1 MTERCDLGPALRA
14 SLPHALPA
22 TLRDHL
28 TAAYGATSVRLYLTD
43 YGGTVL
49 RSCDAPEGGDVSLPV
64 ANSPEGRALGSQ
76 EPREQQAPHGE
87 AVDHHLPVTVR
98 GDRIGILTV
107 RLPAARSTPAV
118 LDELRQIAGQLGHEI
133 LVAERDTD
141 VYQRARRVSRL
152 TVAAEMQWQLLPARA
167 CATAQY
173 ALGAQLEPAYA
184 VHGDNFDWASDG
196 DALTLTVTNGMGQGV
211 EAALLTHLA
220 VSAMRNAR
228 RAGAGLADQAALAD
242 QAVYGH
248 YRGACHVSTLLL
260 RVELATGRMEV
271 VDAGSPQL
279 WRLRGKSVER
289 VEPDR
294 QLPLGMFEESHYTAE
309 SFTVEP
315 GDRLLFVSD
324 GVYEAPSPRGGTYA
338 ERALARA
345 LGATRLLPA
354 AMAPG
359 AVLRDVAE
367 YRGAETLDDALVLC
381 FDWFGHALGQA
392 ATGG

>member
-1 MTERCDLGPALRA
+1 MTDRIDVGAALRA
-14 SLPHALPA
+14 SLPHALLD
-22 TLRDHL
+22 TVRDHL
-28 TAAYGATSVRLYLTD
+28 ASAYGATSVHLFLTD

-49 RSCDAPEGGDVSLPV
+49 SPCDSPEGGEGSLPI
-64 ANSPEGRALGSQ
+64 AGSPEGRALGSQ

-87 AVDHHLPVTVR
+87 AIDHHLPVTVR

-107 RLPAARSTPAV
+107 RLPAGRSTPAV
-118 LDELRQIAGQLGHEI
+118 LDELRQVAGQLGHEI

-141 VYQRARRVSRL
+141 VYQRVRRVSRL

-167 CATAQY
+167 CSAAQY
-173 ALGAQLEPAYA
+173 AVGAQLEPAYA

-196 DALTLTVTNGMGQGV
+196 DELTLTVTNGMGQGV
-211 EAALLTHLA
+211 DASLLTHLA
-220 VSAMRNAR
+220 VSALRNAR
-228 RAGAGLADQAALAD
+228 RAGVGLADQAALAD

-248 YRGACHVSTLLL
+248 YRGRSHVSTLLL
-260 RVELATGRMEV
+260 RVDLATGRMEI
-271 VDAGSPQL
+271 VDAGSPQM

-289 VEPDR
+289 IELDK
-294 QLPLGMFEESHYTAE
+294 QLPLGMFEESHYAAE

-324 GVYEAPSPRGGTYA
+324 GVYEAPSPRGRKYA
-338 ERALARA
+338 EGALARA
-345 LGATRLLPA
+345 LHATRLLPA

-367 YRGAETLDDALVLC
+367 YRAAETLDDALVLC
-381 FDWFGHALGQA
+381 FDWFGNDLR
-392 ATGG
+392 

>member
-1 MTERCDLGPALRA
+1 MTDRIDMGAALRA
-14 SLPHALPA
+14 ALPHALLD
-22 TLRDHL
+22 TVRDHL
-28 TAAYGATSVRLYLTD
+28 ASAYGATSVHLFLTD

-49 RSCDAPEGGDVSLPV
+49 SPCDSPEGGEGSLPI
-64 ANSPEGRALGSQ
+64 AGSPEGRALGSQ

-107 RLPAARSTPAV
+107 RLPAGRSTPAV
-118 LDELRQIAGQLGHEI
+118 LDELRQVAGQLGHEI

-141 VYQRARRVSRL
+141 VYQRVRRVSRL

-167 CATAQY
+167 CSAAQY
-173 ALGAQLEPAYA
+173 AVGAQLEPAYA

-196 DALTLTVTNGMGQGV
+196 DELTLTVTNGMGQGV
-211 EAALLTHLA
+211 DASLLTHLA
-220 VSAMRNAR
+220 VSALRNAR
-228 RAGAGLADQAALAD
+228 RAGVGLADQAALAD
-242 QAVYGH
+242 QAVYAH
-248 YRGACHVSTLLL
+248 YRGRSHVSTLLL
-260 RVELATGRMEV
+260 RVDLATGRMEI
-271 VDAGSPQL
+271 VDAGSPQM

-289 VEPDR
+289 IELDK
-294 QLPLGMFEESHYTAE
+294 QLPLGMFEESHYAAE

-324 GVYEAPSPRGGTYA
+324 GVYEAPSPRGRKYA
-338 ERALARA
+338 EGALARA
-345 LGATRLLPA
+345 LHATRLLPA

-367 YRGAETLDDALVLC
+367 YRAAETLDDALVLC
-381 FDWFGHALGQA
+381 FDWFGNDLR
-392 ATGG
+392 

>member
-1 MTERCDLGPALRA
+1 MTDRIDVGAALRA
-14 SLPHALPA
+14 SLPHALLD
-22 TLRDHL
+22 TVRDHL
-28 TAAYGATSVRLYLTD
+28 ASAYGATSVHLFLTD

-49 RSCDAPEGGDVSLPV
+49 SPCDSPEGGEGSLPI
-64 ANSPEGRALGSQ
+64 AGSPEGRALGSQ

-87 AVDHHLPVTVR
+87 AIDHHLPVTVR

-107 RLPAARSTPAV
+107 RLPAGRSTSAV
-118 LDELRQIAGQLGHEI
+118 LDELRQVAGQLGHEI

-141 VYQRARRVSRL
+141 VYQRVRRVSRL

-167 CATAQY
+167 CSAAQY
-173 ALGAQLEPAYA
+173 AVGAQLEPAYA

-196 DALTLTVTNGMGQGV
+196 DELTLTVTNGMGQGV
-211 EAALLTHLA
+211 DASLLTHLA
-220 VSAMRNAR
+220 VSALRNAR
-228 RAGAGLADQAALAD
+228 RAGVGLADQAALAD

-248 YRGACHVSTLLL
+248 YRGRSHVSTLLL
-260 RVELATGRMEV
+260 RVDLATGRMEI
-271 VDAGSPQL
+271 VDAGSPQM

-289 VEPDR
+289 IELDK
-294 QLPLGMFEESHYTAE
+294 QLPLGMFEESHYAAE

-324 GVYEAPSPRGGTYA
+324 GVYEAPSPRGRKYA
-338 ERALARA
+338 EGALARA
-345 LGATRLLPA
+345 LHATRLLPA

-367 YRGAETLDDALVLC
+367 YRAAETLDDALVLC
-381 FDWFGHALGQA
+381 FDWFGNDLR
-392 ATGG
+392 

>member
-1 MTERCDLGPALRA
+1 MTDRIDMGAALRGA
-14 SLPHALPA
+14 LPHALLD
-22 TLRDHL
+22 TVRDHL
-28 TAAYGATSVRLYLTD
+28 ASAYGATSVHLFLTD

-49 RSCDAPEGGDVSLPV
+49 SPCDSPEGGEGSLPI
-64 ANSPEGRALGSQ
+64 AGSPEGRALGSQ

-107 RLPAARSTPAV
+107 RLPAGRSTPAV
-118 LDELRQIAGQLGHEI
+118 LDELRQVAGQLGHEI

-141 VYQRARRVSRL
+141 VYQRVRRVSRL

-167 CATAQY
+167 CSAAQY
-173 ALGAQLEPAYA
+173 AVGAQLEPAYA

-196 DALTLTVTNGMGQGV
+196 DELILTVTNGMGQGV
-211 EAALLTHLA
+211 DASLLTHLA
-220 VSAMRNAR
+220 VSALRNAR
-228 RAGAGLADQAALAD
+228 RAGVGLADQAALAD

-248 YRGACHVSTLLL
+248 YRGRSHVSTLLL
-260 RVELATGRMEV
+260 RVDLATGRMEI
-271 VDAGSPQL
+271 VDAGSPQM

-289 VEPDR
+289 IELDK
-294 QLPLGMFEESHYTAE
+294 QLPLGMFEESHYAAE

-324 GVYEAPSPRGGTYA
+324 GVYDAPSPRGRKYA
-338 ERALARA
+338 EGALARA
-345 LGATRLLPA
+345 LHATRLLPA

-367 YRGAETLDDALVLC
+367 YRAAETLDDALVLC
-381 FDWFGHALGQA
+381 FDWFGNDLR
-392 ATGG
+392 

>member
-1 MTERCDLGPALRA
+1 MTDRIDMGAALRA
-14 SLPHALPA
+14 ALPHALLD
-22 TLRDHL
+22 TVRDHL
-28 TAAYGATSVRLYLTD
+28 ASAYGATSVHLFLTD

-49 RSCDAPEGGDVSLPV
+49 SPCDSPEGGEGSLPI
-64 ANSPEGRALGSQ
+64 AGSPEGRALGSQ

-107 RLPAARSTPAV
+107 RLPAGRSTPAA
-118 LDELRQIAGQLGHEI
+118 LDELRQVAGQLGHEI

-141 VYQRARRVSRL
+141 VYQRVRRVSRL

-167 CATAQY
+167 CSAAQY
-173 ALGAQLEPAYA
+173 AVGAQLEPAYA

-196 DALTLTVTNGMGQGV
+196 DELTLTVTNGMGQGV
-211 EAALLTHLA
+211 DASLLTHLA
-220 VSAMRNAR
+220 VSALRNAR
-228 RAGAGLADQAALAD
+228 RAGVGLADQAALAD
-242 QAVYGH
+242 QAVYAH
-248 YRGACHVSTLLL
+248 YRGRSHVSTLLL
-260 RVELATGRMEV
+260 RVDLATGRMEI
-271 VDAGSPQL
+271 VDAGSPQM

-289 VEPDR
+289 IELDK
-294 QLPLGMFEESHYTAE
+294 QLPLGMFEESHYAAE

-324 GVYEAPSPRGGTYA
+324 GVYEAPSPRGRKYA
-338 ERALARA
+338 EGALARA
-345 LGATRLLPA
+345 LHATRLLPA

-367 YRGAETLDDALVLC
+367 YRAAETLDDALVLC
-381 FDWFGHALGQA
+381 FDWFGNDLR
-392 ATGG
+392 

>member
-1 MTERCDLGPALRA
+1 MTDRIDMGAALRA
-14 SLPHALPA
+14 ALPHALLD
-22 TLRDHL
+22 TVRDHL
-28 TAAYGATSVRLYLTD
+28 ASAYGATSVHLFLTD

-49 RSCDAPEGGDVSLPV
+49 SPCDSPEGGEGSLPI
-64 ANSPEGRALGSQ
+64 AGSPEGRALGSQ

-107 RLPAARSTPAV
+107 RLPAGRSTPAV
-118 LDELRQIAGQLGHEI
+118 LDELRQVAGQLGHEI

-141 VYQRARRVSRL
+141 VYQRVRRVSRL

-167 CATAQY
+167 CSAAQY
-173 ALGAQLEPAYA
+173 AVGAQLEPAYA

-196 DALTLTVTNGMGQGV
+196 DELTLTVTNGMGQGV
-211 EAALLTHLA
+211 DASLLTHLA
-220 VSAMRNAR
+220 VSALRNAR
-228 RAGAGLADQAALAD
+228 RAGVGLADQAALAD

-248 YRGACHVSTLLL
+248 YRGRSHVSTLLL
-260 RVELATGRMEV
+260 RVDLATGRMEI
-271 VDAGSPQL
+271 VDAGSPQM

-289 VEPDR
+289 IELDK
-294 QLPLGMFEESHYTAE
+294 QLPLGMFEESHYAAE

-324 GVYEAPSPRGGTYA
+324 GVYDAPSPRGRKYA
-338 ERALARA
+338 EGALARA
-345 LGATRLLPA
+345 LHATRLLPA

-367 YRGAETLDDALVLC
+367 YRAAETLDDALVLC
-381 FDWFGHALGQA
+381 FDWFGNDLR
-392 ATGG
+392 

>member
-1 MTERCDLGPALRA
+1 MTDRIDMGAALRA
-14 SLPHALPA
+14 SLPHALLD
-22 TLRDHL
+22 TVRDHL
-28 TAAYGATSVRLYLTD
+28 ASAYGATSVHLFLTD

-49 RSCDAPEGGDVSLPV
+49 SPCDSPEGGEGSLPI
-64 ANSPEGRALGSQ
+64 AGSPEGRALGSQ

-107 RLPAARSTPAV
+107 RLPAGRSTPAV
-118 LDELRQIAGQLGHEI
+118 LDELRQVAGQLGHEI

-141 VYQRARRVSRL
+141 VYQRVRRVSRL

-167 CATAQY
+167 CSAAQY
-173 ALGAQLEPAYA
+173 AVGAQLEPAYA

-196 DALTLTVTNGMGQGV
+196 DELTLTVTNGMGQGV
-211 EAALLTHLA
+211 DASLLTHLA
-220 VSAMRNAR
+220 VSALRNAR
-228 RAGAGLADQAALAD
+228 RAGVGLADQAALAD

-248 YRGACHVSTLLL
+248 YRGRSHVSTLLL
-260 RVELATGRMEV
+260 RVDLATGRMEI
-271 VDAGSPQL
+271 VDAGSPQM

-289 VEPDR
+289 IELDK
-294 QLPLGMFEESHYTAE
+294 QLPLGMFEESHYAAE

-324 GVYEAPSPRGGTYA
+324 GVYDAPSPQGRKYA
-338 ERALARA
+338 EGALARA
-345 LGATRLLPA
+345 LHATRLLPA

-367 YRGAETLDDALVLC
+367 YRAAETLDDALVLC
-381 FDWFGHALGQA
+381 FDWFGNDLR
-392 ATGG
+392 

>member
-1 MTERCDLGPALRA
+1 MTDRIDMGAALRGA
-14 SLPHALPA
+14 LPHALLD
-22 TLRDHL
+22 TVRDHL
-28 TAAYGATSVRLYLTD
+28 ASAYGATSVHLFLTD

-49 RSCDAPEGGDVSLPV
+49 SPCDSPEGGEGSLPI
-64 ANSPEGRALGSQ
+64 AGSPEGRALGSQ

-107 RLPAARSTPAV
+107 RLPAGRSTPAV
-118 LDELRQIAGQLGHEI
+118 LDELRQVAGQLGHEI

-141 VYQRARRVSRL
+141 VYQRVRRVSRL

-167 CATAQY
+167 CSAAQY
-173 ALGAQLEPAYA
+173 AVGAQLEPAYA

-196 DALTLTVTNGMGQGV
+196 DELILTVTNGMGQGV
-211 EAALLTHLA
+211 DASLLTHLA
-220 VSAMRNAR
+220 VSTLRNAR
-228 RAGAGLADQAALAD
+228 RAGVGLADQAALAD

-248 YRGACHVSTLLL
+248 YRGRSHVSTLLL
-260 RVELATGRMEV
+260 RVDLATGRMEI
-271 VDAGSPQL
+271 VDAGSPQM

-289 VEPDR
+289 IELDK
-294 QLPLGMFEESHYTAE
+294 QLPLGMFEESHYAAE

-324 GVYEAPSPRGGTYA
+324 GVYDAPSPRGRKYA
-338 ERALARA
+338 EGALARA
-345 LGATRLLPA
+345 LHATRLLPA

-367 YRGAETLDDALVLC
+367 YRAAETLDDALVLC
-381 FDWFGHALGQA
+381 FDWFGNDLR
-392 ATGG
+392 